1 MSRVFLLAV
10 LVAATAIALV
20 PAADS
25 SSSHNAATSPRPQ
38 IFVIGSNGAGE
49 TNITQ
54 SASGNDSPSWSPD
67 GTKIAFSS
75 NRDGNW
81 EIYVMNADG
90 SGVTRLTTNRSAD
103 DASPVWSP
111 DGSKIAFHTNRDDNY
126 EIYVMNAD
134 GSAQTNLTKESGS
147 EDAYPSWAPD
157 GSRIVFASEGDL
169 YTMRADGS
177 QQARLTSGK
186 TDDQFPA
193 WSPDG
198 TKIALAASVGSKT
211 YIDVVNADGT
221 GRTRLTRGGLEVEP
235 RWSKDSSKIAY
246 ADFKTGLGHIVVMN
260 ADGTGATRL
269 TGAPKRADYD
279 PSWSPDGTKIL
290 FAGYVDN
297 VAPAGPRHRTSA
309 SAGSQAE
316 GRSPRGPV
324 RRAVPTAGLRP
335 RHDCRPAA
343 EAPAA
348 HRHDADQRAEAAHAA
363 PDRCG
368 PPQGASR
375 AHAQEEGACNDR
387 RSRRRCRR
395 ERADADVPGGSQ
407 AVAAARQERC

>member
-1 MSRVFLLAV
+1 MSRVILLAIV
-10 LVAATAIALV
+10 VAATAIALV

-25 SSSHNAATSPRPQ
+25 ASSHNAATSPQPQ

-49 TNITQ
+49 TNITR
-54 SASGNDSPSWSPD
+54 SPSGNDSPSWSPD

-81 EIYVMNADG
+81 ELYVMNADG
-90 SGVTRLTTNRSAD
+90 SGVTRLTVNRSAD

-134 GSAQTNLTKESGS
+134 GSGQTNLTKESRS
-147 EDAYPSWAPD
+147 EDASPSWAPD

-186 TDDQFPA
+186 TEDQFPA

-211 YIDVVNADGT
+211 FIDVINADGT

-235 RWSKDSSKIAY
+235 RWSKDGAKIAY
-246 ADFKTGLGHIVVMN
+246 ADFKTGLGNIVVMN

-269 TGAPKRADYD
+269 TGVPKRADYD

-290 FAGYVDN
+290 FAGYVDK
-297 VAPAGPRHRTSA
+297 VAPLVLVIGPPRQRVLKQKGVLLLVVCDEPCRLKVSGLVAISGQRRKLKLRTATIQISEPKLLTLRLT
-309 SAGSQAE
+309 G
-316 GRSPRGPV
+316 
-324 RRAVPTAGLRP
+324 AGLRKV
-335 RHDCRPAA
+335 RAA
-343 EAPAA
+343 LEHKKKVRAA
-348 HRHDADQRAEAAHAA
+348 IVARGVDAAGNARTRTYRAALK
-363 PDRCG
+363 R
-368 PPQGASR
+368 
-375 AHAQEEGACNDR
+375 
-387 RSRRRCRR
+387 
-395 ERADADVPGGSQ
+395 
-407 AVAAARQERC
+407 

>member
-10 LVAATAIALV
+10 VVAATAITLV

-25 SSSHNAATSPRPQ
+25 SSSHNTATSPRPQ

-103 DASPVWSP
+103 DAAPVWSP
-111 DGSKIAFHTNRDDNY
+111 DASRIAFHTNRDDNY

-134 GSAQTNLTKESGS
+134 GSGQTNLTKESGS

-211 YIDVVNADGT
+211 FIDVVNADGT
-221 GRTRLTRGGLEVEP
+221 GRTRLTRGGLDVEP
-235 RWSKDSSKIAY
+235 RWSKDGSKIAY

-260 ADGTGATRL
+260 ADGTGATPL

-297 VAPAGPRHRTSA
+297 VAPIVLVIGPPRQRVLKQKGVLLAVVCDEPCRMRVSGLVAIAGQRRTLKLRTATMQVSEPKVFTLRM
-309 SAGSQAE
+309 AG
-316 GRSPRGPV
+316 
-324 RRAVPTAGLRP
+324 AGLRKV
-335 RHDCRPAA
+335 RAA
-343 EAPAA
+343 LTHKKKVRATIIARGVDAA
-348 HRHDADQRAEAAHAA
+348 GNARTRTYRATLK
-363 PDRCG
+363 R
-368 PPQGASR
+368 
-375 AHAQEEGACNDR
+375 
-387 RSRRRCRR
+387 
-395 ERADADVPGGSQ
+395 
-407 AVAAARQERC
+407 

>member
-10 LVAATAIALV
+10 AVAATAIALV

-25 SSSHNAATSPRPQ
+25 ASSHDAATSPRPQ

-49 TNITQ
+49 TNLTQ

-67 GTKIAFSS
+67 GTTIAFSS

-126 EIYVMNAD
+126 EIYLMNAD
-134 GSAQTNLTKESGS
+134 GSGQTNLTKESGS

-269 TGAPKRADYD
+269 TGVPKRADYD

-290 FAGYVDN
+290 FAGYIDN
-297 VAPAGPRHRTSA
+297 VAPLVLVIGPPRQRVLKQKGVLLAVVCDEPCRLRVSGLVAIAGQRRKLRLRTATMQVSEPKVFTLRM
-309 SAGSQAE
+309 AG
-316 GRSPRGPV
+316 
-324 RRAVPTAGLRP
+324 AGLR
-335 RHDCRPAA
+335 RVRAA
-343 EAPAA
+343 LTHKKKVRATIIARGVDAA
-348 HRHDADQRAEAAHAA
+348 GNARTRTYRAALK
-363 PDRCG
+363 R
-368 PPQGASR
+368 
-375 AHAQEEGACNDR
+375 
-387 RSRRRCRR
+387 
-395 ERADADVPGGSQ
+395 
-407 AVAAARQERC
+407 